1 MLCYFIKFKKPGIIA
16 WLFEFIIVEKLSLYS
31 HLAQSQSRMLF
42 YRTIFCLILVFTACS
57 SYGLQYPKQHPDSN
71 FDIASLEKLVMRYR
85 YDQPD
90 SAIYFAER
98 GLKLARSKNNE
109 EGIAAMLNQLGM
121 IDDNLGKADDSR
133 QKYLEAL
140 EIYKRLGHKKGIV
153 KENIRLGVVENRKG
167 NYDQASA
174 YFLQALKVSE
184 KNRDKAGIMESY
196 ITLGEVSANRKLHDK
211 AIEYLQKAEKISL
224 ELPFSNLKLN
234 LYSDLGTSFSAKGDF
249 EKAIFYF
256 QKGISQSDTPQMM
269 GLHISLFNGL
279 ADVYAKSGDVDK
291 AIALHLAAL
300 EKSRKINNLIREFNS
315 LMGLARSYAAKDA
328 KKALV
333 YLDQALQLAKI
344 KNSNKQLLEV
354 LSTIASLQAR
364 QANYKA
370 AFDAKNQ
377 QYNIADSFYYKD
389 IALKISDLQAQYELN
404 KSEAKVQQLK
414 FINSRQVLEQN
425 IMLWIIGGS
434 VSLLIVLSAYF
445 FKIRNLNRLLNQSN
459 TALSASNVVKDKLF
473 SILAHD
479 LRAPLNSVISLLDL
493 INKGWLNE
501 EEKTMMMNKL
511 AVHCNASMETL
522 DLLLQWG
529 QMQLKGVMLNQV
541 IINPAEI
548 IERNI
553 SLFLEAAL
561 HKSILIEKSIGTDVS
576 VFADADHLNFIIRNL
591 LSNAIK
597 FTPEGGTIKLSVQRK
612 SDSAE
617 VLFTIKDNGVGISEE
632 RLSSV
637 FTTDSVSTNGTNNEK
652 GTSLGLVICKEFVLA
667 NHGEIW
673 VISKLGLGS
682 EFFFTL
688 QDK

>member
-1 MLCYFIKFKKPGIIA
+1 
-16 WLFEFIIVEKLSLYS
+16 
-31 HLAQSQSRMLF
+31 MLF

-71 FDIASLEKLVMRYR
+71 LDIALLEKLVMRYR

-98 GLKLARSKNNE
+98 GLKLARLKNNE
-109 EGIAAMLNQLGM
+109 EGVAAMLNQLGM

-354 LSTIASLQAR
+354 LSTIASLQAK

-597 FTPEGGTIKLSVQRK
+597 FTSEGGTIKLSVQRK

-652 GTSLGLVICKEFVLA
+652 GTSLGLVICKEFVMA

>member
-1 MLCYFIKFKKPGIIA
+1 MNLYIP
-16 WLFEFIIVEKLSLYS
+16 EKLSLYS

-42 YRTIFCLILVFTACS
+42 YRTICCLILVFTACS
-57 SYGLQYPKQHPDSN
+57 SYGFQYPKQHPDPN
-71 FDIASLEKLVMRYR
+71 LDIASLEKLVMRYR

-98 GLKLARSKNNE
+98 GLKLAKLKNNE

-140 EIYKRLGHKKGIV
+140 EIYKRLGHTKGIV

-184 KNRDKAGIMESY
+184 KSRDKAGIMESY
-196 ITLGEVSANRKLHDK
+196 ITLGEVNANRKLHDK

-224 ELPFSNLKLN
+224 ELPFSSLKLN

-279 ADVYAKSGDVDK
+279 AEVYAKSGDVDK

-315 LMGLARSYAAKDA
+315 LMGLARSYAVKDA
-328 KKALV
+328 KKALF
-333 YLDQALQLAKI
+333 YLEQALQLARNK
-344 KNSNKQLLEV
+344 KSNKQLLEV
-354 LSTIASLQAR
+354 LTSIASLQAN

-370 AFDAKNQ
+370 AFEAKNQ

-434 VSLLIVLSAYF
+434 ISILIVLSAYF

-459 TALSASNVVKDKLF
+459 TALSASNLVKDKLF

-501 EEKTMMMNKL
+501 VEKTVMMNKL

-548 IERNI
+548 IERNL

-576 VFADADHLNFIIRNL
+576 VFADADHLDFIIRNL

-612 SDSAE
+612 SDDSAI
-617 VLFTIKDNGVGISEE
+617 LFTIKDSGVGISEE
-632 RLSSV
+632 RLSSL

-667 NHGEIW
+667 NNGEIW
-673 VISKLGLGS
+673 VISELGIGS

>member
-1 MLCYFIKFKKPGIIA
+1 M
-16 WLFEFIIVEKLSLYS
+16 YS

-42 YRTIFCLILVFTACS
+42 YRTICCLILVFTACS
-57 SYGLQYPKQHPDSN
+57 SYGFQYPKQHPDPDL
-71 FDIASLEKLVMRYR
+71 DIASLEKLVMRYR

-224 ELPFSNLKLN
+224 ELPFSSLKLN

-300 EKSRKINNLIREFNS
+300 DKSRKINNLIREFNS
-315 LMGLARSYAAKDA
+315 LMGLARSYSGKDA

-333 YLDQALQLAKI
+333 YLEQALQLAKY

-354 LSTIASLQAR
+354 LTAIASLQAK
-364 QANYKA
+364 QENYKA
-370 AFDAKNQ
+370 AFEAKNQ

-414 FINSRQVLEQN
+414 FINSQQVLEQN

-541 IINPAEI
+541 IISPSEI

-576 VFADADHLNFIIRNL
+576 VFADADHLDFIIRNL

-612 SDSAE
+612 SDSSE
-617 VLFTIKDNGVGISEE
+617 VLFTIKDSGVGISEE

-673 VISKLGLGS
+673 VISKQGVGS

>member
-16 WLFEFIIVEKLSLYS
+16 WLFEFIIVEKLYLYS

-98 GLKLARSKNNE
+98 GLKLARLKNNE
-109 EGIAAMLNQLGM
+109 EGVAAMLNQLGM

>member
-1 MLCYFIKFKKPGIIA
+1 VLCYFIKFKKPGIIA

-98 GLKLARSKNNE
+98 GLKLARLKNNE
-109 EGIAAMLNQLGM
+109 EGVAAMLNQLGM

-279 ADVYAKSGDVDK
+279 ADVYANSGDVDK

>member
-1 MLCYFIKFKKPGIIA
+1 VLCYFIKFKKPGIIA

-98 GLKLARSKNNE
+98 GLKLARLKNNE
-109 EGIAAMLNQLGM
+109 EGVAAMLNQLGM

>member
-1 MLCYFIKFKKPGIIA
+1 LNLYIP
-16 WLFEFIIVEKLSLYS
+16 EKLSLYS

-42 YRTIFCLILVFTACS
+42 YRTICCLILVFTACS
-57 SYGLQYPKQHPDSN
+57 SYGFQYPKQHPDPN
-71 FDIASLEKLVMRYR
+71 LDIASLEKLVMRYR

-98 GLKLARSKNNE
+98 GLKLAKLKNNE

-140 EIYKRLGHKKGIV
+140 EIYKRLGHTKGIV

-184 KNRDKAGIMESY
+184 KSRDKAGIMESY
-196 ITLGEVSANRKLHDK
+196 ITLGEVNANRKLHDK

-224 ELPFSNLKLN
+224 ELPFSSLKLN

-279 ADVYAKSGDVDK
+279 AEVYAKSGDVDK

-315 LMGLARSYAAKDA
+315 LMGLARSYAVKDA
-328 KKALV
+328 KKALF
-333 YLDQALQLAKI
+333 YLEQALQLARNK
-344 KNSNKQLLEV
+344 KSNKQLLEV
-354 LSTIASLQAR
+354 LTSIASLQAN

-370 AFDAKNQ
+370 AFEAKNQ

-434 VSLLIVLSAYF
+434 ISILIVLSAYF

-459 TALSASNVVKDKLF
+459 TALSASNLVKDKLF

-501 EEKTMMMNKL
+501 VEKTVMMNKL

-548 IERNI
+548 IERNL

-576 VFADADHLNFIIRNL
+576 VFADADHLDFIIRNL

-612 SDSAE
+612 SDDSAI
-617 VLFTIKDNGVGISEE
+617 LFTIKDSGVGISEE
-632 RLSSV
+632 RLSSL

-667 NHGEIW
+667 NNGEIW
-673 VISKLGLGS
+673 VISELGIGS

>member
-1 MLCYFIKFKKPGIIA
+1 M
-16 WLFEFIIVEKLSLYS
+16 YS

-42 YRTIFCLILVFTACS
+42 YRTTFCLILVFTACS
-57 SYGLQYPKQHPDSN
+57 SYGLQYPRQHPDPN
-71 FDIASLEKLVMRYR
+71 LDIALLEKLVMRYR

-98 GLKLARSKNNE
+98 GLKLAKLKNNE

-121 IDDNLGKADDSR
+121 IDDNLGKPDDSR

-184 KNRDKAGIMESY
+184 KSRDKAGIMESY
-196 ITLGEVSANRKLHDK
+196 ITLGEVNANRKLHDK

-224 ELPFSNLKLN
+224 ELPFSSLKLN

-300 EKSRKINNLIREFNS
+300 EKSRKINNMIREFNS
-315 LMGLARSYAAKDA
+315 LMGLARSYAVKDA
-328 KKALV
+328 KKSLF
-333 YLDQALQLAKI
+333 YLEQALQLAKI
-344 KNSNKQLLEV
+344 KKLNKQLLEV
-354 LSTIASLQAR
+354 LTSIASLQAN

-370 AFDAKNQ
+370 AFEAKNQ

-389 IALKISDLQAQYELN
+389 IAFKISDLQAQYELN

-434 VSLLIVLSAYF
+434 ISLLIVLSAYF

-459 TALSASNVVKDKLF
+459 TALSASNLVKDKLF

-479 LRAPLNSVISLLDL
+479 LRAPLNSVITLLDL

-561 HKSILIEKSIGTDVS
+561 HKSILIEKSIDAGVS
-576 VFADADHLNFIIRNL
+576 VFADADHLDFIIRNL

-597 FTPEGGTIKLSVQRK
+597 FTPDGGRIKLSVQQK
-612 SDSAE
+612 ADSSE
-617 VLFTIKDNGVGISEE
+617 VLITIKDSGVGISEE

-667 NHGEIW
+667 NNGEIW
-673 VISKLGLGS
+673 VISNPGIGS